1 MAWAPAAL
9 EAELESKMPGRAG
22 SHWLSPRLGLKI
34 PAKGR
39 IKICPPSPS
48 IEWASMQRFF
58 CDSDTSVLVKLLW
71 PPSRVICGLRVCKSL
86 RSALESEATEILMQC
101 RFCRHLSDLHRP
113 LVSVEVDI
121 QRLHLCTLDI
131 HVSAC
136 GSLMNQVIYGLSEAQ
151 ENGWSGKL
159 RLLPVRAVCDI
170 QC

>member
-1 MAWAPAAL
+1 
-9 EAELESKMPGRAG
+9 MPGRAG

-113 LVSVEVDI
+113 LV
-121 QRLHLCTLDI
+121 
-131 HVSAC
+131 
-136 GSLMNQVIYGLSEAQ
+136 IYGLSEAQ